1 MTPAAGK
8 PASPSAS
15 ASRPAPPPAP
25 GVLPHWA
32 ETVRRKYVGG
42 EASMFVLYH
51 NVFDEILY
59 NDKYW
64 SLVDFL
70 SEVLLKDN
78 KDTILAYDPSA
89 GVRYAKRTGSATTEP
104 LGANKPPE
112 EVLALIEQEIMLRSS
127 AALIISYA
135 GSIAPPGEENFLSWA
150 DRMAAIRLHRWSM
163 SPQLESKDNVVFL
176 LTESLAEL
184 NPKIVANPRVAA
196 VEVPLPDADERAAV
210 IRKTDPGIDAQHVVR
225 LAEHS
230 AGLRSVQLA
239 QLLTPRAT
247 EAMDD
252 TERLSLIRSLLG
264 ASPDAEER
272 AGKLAA
278 ITRGMEPDEIRH
290 LINPAHPLPET
301 DAGDP
306 YAEIIELVHR
316 RKREI
321 IEKECSGLIEFV
333 DARLGLESVGGA
345 DAIKAELMQIAAAI
359 QSGDRHRVP
368 MGLLF
373 VGPMGTGK
381 TFIAKAFV
389 KASGLSAVTLKN
401 FRSKWVG
408 STEANLEKV
417 LGMVKALGPIIL
429 IIDEGDRSFGGASED
444 SDGGT
449 SSRVIARL
457 KEFMSDPDNRGQ
469 VLFILMTNRPDK
481 LDIDI
486 KRAGRIDRK
495 IPFFYPD
502 TPEDV
507 EAVLKAIFTRYKLG
521 DAIDWSKERART
533 SARLVGYS
541 NADLEAVCL
550 LALNMG
556 GEGSSVDADL
566 FARAVD
572 DYVPARDA
580 GMLEYMEM
588 LAVFEASRR
597 SMLPKRYRDMSQDDF
612 NARLRQLK
620 LELRL

>member
-1 MTPAAGK
+1 MATVRPAA
-8 PASPSAS
+8 ATT
-15 ASRPAPPPAP
+15 
-25 GVLPHWA
+25 LPRWA
-32 ETVRRKYVGG
+32 ETIRRKYVGG
-42 EASMFVLYH
+42 EASMFVLHH
-51 NVFDEILY
+51 NVFDEILHGDTFY
-59 NDKYW
+59 

-78 KDTILAYDPSA
+78 KDTIIVYDPSA
-89 GVRYAKRTGSATTEP
+89 GVRYAKRTSTLGTEP
-104 LGANKPPE
+104 VRPNKPPE
-112 EVLALIEQEIMLRSS
+112 EALADIEHEILLRHS
-127 AALIISYA
+127 AALIVSYA
-135 GSIAPPGEENFLSWA
+135 GSIAPPGEENFLSHP
-150 DRMAAIRLHRWSM
+150 DRMNAIRLHRWSM
-163 SPQLESKDNVVFL
+163 SPELETKDNVVFL
-176 LTESLAEL
+176 LSESLAEL
-184 NPKIVANPRVAA
+184 NAKLVANPRVAA
-196 VEVPLPDADERAAV
+196 IEVPLPDLDERAAV
-210 IRKTDPGIDAQHVVR
+210 IRKADPGMHEDDVERI
-225 LAEHS
+225 AEHS
-230 AGLRSVQLA
+230 AGLRAVQIA
-239 QLLTPRAT
+239 QLLTPRSTDNALG
-247 EAMDD
+247 ER
-252 TERLSLIRSLLG
+252 ERLELIRSLLG
-264 ASPDAEER
+264 TSPDAQQR
-272 AGKLAA
+272 ASKLAA
-278 ITRGMEPDEIRH
+278 ITRGMDTEEIRH
-290 LINPAHPLPET
+290 LINPDHPLPET

-306 YAEIIELVHR
+306 FAEVIELVHR

-321 IEKECSGLIEFV
+321 IEKECAGLIEFI
-333 DARLGLESVGGA
+333 DARHGLEAVGGNEG
-345 DAIKAELMQIAAAI
+345 IKQELMQIAAAI
-359 QSGDRHRVP
+359 KSGDRHRVP

-429 IIDEGDRSFGGASED
+429 IIDEGDRSFGGQSED
-444 SDGGT
+444 TDGGT

-457 KEFMSDPDNRGQ
+457 KEFMSEPDNRGQ

-507 EAVLKAIFTRYKLG
+507 EAVLRAIFTRYKLG
-521 DAIDWSKERART
+521 DAIDWAAARDT
-533 SARLVGYS
+533 TTAKLVGYS

-550 LALNMG
+550 LALNMA
-556 GEGSSVDADL
+556 GEGSTIDQAC
-566 FARAVD
+566 FERAIA

-597 SMLPKRYRDMSQDDF
+597 SMLPQRYRDMTQDDF
-612 NARLRQLK
+612 NARLRELK
-620 LELRL
+620 RELRI

>member
-1 MTPAAGK
+1 MTAAR
-8 PASPSAS
+8 SA
-15 ASRPAPPPAP
+15 AATP
-25 GVLPHWA
+25 LPRWA

-42 EASMFVLYH
+42 EASMFVLHH
-51 NVFDEILY
+51 NVFDEILHGDTFY
-59 NDKYW
+59 

-78 KDTILAYDPSA
+78 KDTIIVYDPSA
-89 GVRYAKRTGSATTEP
+89 GVRYAKRTSTLGTEP
-104 LGANKPPE
+104 VRPNKPPE
-112 EVLALIEQEIMLRSS
+112 EALADIEHEILLRHS
-127 AALIISYA
+127 AALIVSYA
-135 GSIAPPGEENFLSWA
+135 GSIAPPGEENFLSHA
-150 DRMAAIRLHRWSM
+150 DRMNAIRLHRWSM
-163 SPQLESKDNVVFL
+163 SPELETKDNVVFL
-176 LTESLAEL
+176 LSESLAEL
-184 NPKIVANPRVAA
+184 NSKLVANPRVAA
-196 VEVPLPDADERAAV
+196 IEVPLPDLDERAAV
-210 IRKTDPGIDAQHVVR
+210 IRKVDPGMPEDDVERI
-225 LAEHS
+225 AEHS
-230 AGLRSVQLA
+230 AGLRAVQIA
-239 QLLTPRAT
+239 QLLTPRPTDNALG
-247 EAMDD
+247 ER
-252 TERLSLIRSLLG
+252 ERLELIRSLLG
-264 ASPDAEER
+264 TSADAQQRAS
-272 AGKLAA
+272 KLAA
-278 ITRGMEPDEIRH
+278 ITRGMDTEEIRH
-290 LINPAHPLPET
+290 LINPDHPLPET

-306 YAEIIELVHR
+306 FAEVIELVHR

-321 IEKECSGLIEFV
+321 IEKECAGLIEFI
-333 DARLGLESVGGA
+333 DARHGLEAVGGNEG
-345 DAIKAELMQIAAAI
+345 IKQELMQIAAAI
-359 QSGDRHRVP
+359 KSGDRHRVP

-429 IIDEGDRSFGGASED
+429 IIDEGDRSFGGQSED
-444 SDGGT
+444 TDGGT

-457 KEFMSDPDNRGQ
+457 KEFMSEPDNRGQ

-502 TPEDV
+502 TPDDV
-507 EAVLKAIFTRYKLG
+507 EAVLRAIFARYKLG
-521 DAIDWSKERART
+521 DAIDWAAARDT
-533 SARLVGYS
+533 TTAKLVGYS

-550 LALNMG
+550 LALNMA
-556 GEGSSVDADL
+556 GEGSTIDRDC
-566 FARAVD
+566 FERAIA

-597 SMLPKRYRDMSQDDF
+597 SMLPQRYRDMTQDDF
-612 NARLRQLK
+612 NARLRELK
-620 LELRL
+620 RELRI

>member
-1 MTPAAGK
+1 MVPA
-8 PASPSAS
+8 
-15 ASRPAPPPAP
+15 RPA
-25 GVLPHWA
+25 VSLPRWA
-32 ETVRRKYVGG
+32 ETVRRKYIGG
-42 EASMFVLYH
+42 EASMFILHH

-59 NDKYW
+59 GGTFY
-64 SLVDFL
+64 SLIDFL

-78 KDTILAYDPSA
+78 KDTIIVYDPSA
-89 GVRYAKRTGSATTEP
+89 GVRYAKRTSTLGTEP
-104 LGANKPPE
+104 VRPKRPPE
-112 EVLALIEQEIMLRSS
+112 EALADIEHEILLRQS
-127 AALIISYA
+127 AALIVSYA
-135 GSIAPPGEENFLSWA
+135 GSIAPPGEENFLSQA

-163 SPQLESKDNVVFL
+163 SPELESKDNVVFL
-176 LTESLAEL
+176 LSESLAEL
-184 NPKIVANPRVAA
+184 NAKIVANPRVAA
-196 VEVPLPDADERAAV
+196 VEIPLPDLDERAAV
-210 IRKTDPGIDAQHVVR
+210 LRKVDPQMHEDNVER

-230 AGLRSVQLA
+230 AGLRAVQIA
-239 QLLTPRAT
+239 QLLTPRSA
-247 EAMDD
+247 ENALGDK
-252 TERLSLIRSLLG
+252 ERLELIRSLLG
-264 ASPDAEER
+264 ASADAEQR
-272 AGKLAA
+272 ADKLAA
-278 ITRGMEPDEIRH
+278 ITRGMDTEEIRH
-290 LINPAHPLPET
+290 LINPDHPLPET

-306 YAEIIELVHR
+306 YAEVIELVHR

-321 IEKECSGLIEFV
+321 IEKECAGLIEFV
-333 DARLGLESVGGA
+333 EARHGLEAVGGA
-345 DAIKAELMQIAAAI
+345 EDIKRELMQIAAAI
-359 QSGDRHRVP
+359 KSGDRHRVP

-429 IIDEGDRSFGGASED
+429 IIDEGDRSFGGQSED
-444 SDGGT
+444 TDGGT

-507 EAVLKAIFTRYKLG
+507 EAVLKAIFARYRLG
-521 DAIDWSKERART
+521 EAIDWAAARDTT
-533 SARLVGYS
+533 SAKLVGYS

-550 LALNMG
+550 LALNMA
-556 GEGSSVDADL
+556 GEGSTVD
-566 FARAVD
+566 RACFEAAIA

-597 SMLPKRYRDMSQDDF
+597 SMLPQRYREMTQDDF
-612 NARLRQLK
+612 NLRLRELK
-620 LELRL
+620 RELRL

>member
-1 MTPAAGK
+1 MAA
-8 PASPSAS
+8 S
-15 ASRPAPPPAP
+15 SRPTMPPAPPNSPAAP
-25 GVLPHWA
+25 LPRWA
-32 ETVRRKYVGG
+32 DTVRRKYVGG
-42 EASMFVLYH
+42 EASMFVLHH

-59 NDKYW
+59 GDRTYC
-64 SLVDFL
+64 LVDFL
-70 SEVLLKDN
+70 CEVLLKDN
-78 KDTILAYDPSA
+78 KDTILVYDPSA
-89 GVRYAKRTGSATTEP
+89 GVRYAKRTSAAAAEP
-104 LGANKPPE
+104 LAANKPSE
-112 EVLALIEQEIMLRSS
+112 EVLASIEEELMVRSS
-127 AALIISYA
+127 AALIVCYA
-135 GSIAPPGEENFLSWA
+135 GSVAPPGEENFLSWA

-163 SPQLESKDNVVFL
+163 SPQLERKDNVVFL
-176 LTESLAEL
+176 IAESLAEL
-184 NPKIVANPRVAA
+184 NPKIIANPRVAA
-196 VEVPLPDADERAAV
+196 VEIPLPDAADRAAV
-210 IRKTDPGIDAQHVVR
+210 IHKTDPSIDKVHVER

-230 AGLRSVQLA
+230 AGLRCVQIE
-239 QLLTPRAT
+239 QLLTPRQPA
-247 EAMDD
+247 ALGDAQ
-252 TERLSLIRSLLG
+252 RLELIRTLLG
-264 ASPDAEER
+264 DTPDAAER

-278 ITRGMEPDEIRH
+278 ITSGMDIDEVRH

-301 DAGDP
+301 DAGDA

-321 IEKECSGLIEFV
+321 IEKECAGLIEFV

-345 DAIKAELMQIAAAI
+345 EAIKEELMQVATAI
-359 QSGDRHRVP
+359 KSGDVHRVP

-408 STEANLEKV
+408 STEGNLEKV

-429 IIDEGDRSFGGASED
+429 IIDEGDRSFGGGSED

-507 EAVLKAIFTRYKLG
+507 EAVIGAIFARYKLG
-521 DAIDWSKERART
+521 AVPDWSTQREHT

-550 LALNMG
+550 LALNMA
-556 GEGSSVDADL
+556 GEGCPVDTAC
-566 FARAVD
+566 FTRAID

-597 SMLPKRYRDMSQDDF
+597 SMLPKRYRDMPQEDF
-612 NARLRQLK
+612 NRRLRQLK

>member
-1 MTPAAGK
+1 MAPARPAA
-8 PASPSAS
+8 S
-15 ASRPAPPPAP
+15 
-25 GVLPHWA
+25 LPRWA
-32 ETVRRKYVGG
+32 ESVRRKYIGG
-42 EASMFVLYH
+42 EASMFILHH

-59 NDKYW
+59 GGTFY
-64 SLVDFL
+64 SLIDFL

-78 KDTILAYDPSA
+78 KDTIIVYDPSA
-89 GVRYAKRTGSATTEP
+89 GVRYAKRTSTLGTEP
-104 LGANKPPE
+104 VRPNRPPE
-112 EVLALIEQEIMLRSS
+112 EALADIEHEILLRQS
-127 AALIISYA
+127 AALIVSYA
-135 GSIAPPGEENFLSWA
+135 GSIAPPGEENFLSQA

-163 SPQLESKDNVVFL
+163 SPELESKDNVVFL
-176 LTESLAEL
+176 LSESLAEL
-184 NPKIVANPRVAA
+184 NAKIVANPRVAA
-196 VEVPLPDADERAAV
+196 VEIPLPDLDERAAV
-210 IRKTDPGIDAQHVVR
+210 LRKVDAEMHEDNVER

-230 AGLRSVQLA
+230 AGLRAVQIA
-239 QLLTPRAT
+239 QLLTPRSADS
-247 EAMDD
+247 ALGDK
-252 TERLSLIRSLLG
+252 ERLELIRSLLG
-264 ASPDAEER
+264 GSADAEHR
-272 AGKLAA
+272 ADKLAA
-278 ITRGMEPDEIRH
+278 ITRGMDTEEIRH
-290 LINPAHPLPET
+290 LINPDHPLPET

-306 YAEIIELVHR
+306 YAEVIELVHR

-321 IEKECSGLIEFV
+321 IEKECAGLIEFV
-333 DARLGLESVGGA
+333 DARHGLEAVGGA
-345 DAIKAELMQIAAAI
+345 EDIKRELLQIAAAI
-359 QSGDRHRVP
+359 KSGDRHRVP

-429 IIDEGDRSFGGASED
+429 IIDEGDRSFGGQSED
-444 SDGGT
+444 TDGGT

-507 EAVLKAIFTRYKLG
+507 EAVLKAIFARYKLG
-521 DAIDWSKERART
+521 EAIDWVAARDTT
-533 SARLVGYS
+533 SAKLVGYS

-550 LALNMG
+550 LALNMA
-556 GEGSSVDADL
+556 GEGSTVD
-566 FARAVD
+566 RACFEAAIA

-597 SMLPKRYRDMSQDDF
+597 SMLPQRYRDMSQEDF
-612 NARLRQLK
+612 NLRLRELK
-620 LELRL
+620 RELRL

>member
-1 MTPAAGK
+1 MAPARPAA
-8 PASPSAS
+8 P
-15 ASRPAPPPAP
+15 
-25 GVLPHWA
+25 LPRWA
-32 ETVRRKYVGG
+32 ESVRRKYIGG
-42 EASMFVLYH
+42 EASMFILHH
-51 NVFDEILY
+51 NVFDEILHGGEFY
-59 NDKYW
+59 
-64 SLVDFL
+64 SLIDFL

-78 KDTILAYDPSA
+78 KDTIIVYDPSA
-89 GVRYAKRTGSATTEP
+89 GVRYAKRTSTLGTEP
-104 LGANKPPE
+104 VRPNRPPE
-112 EVLALIEQEIMLRSS
+112 EALADIEHEILLRQS
-127 AALIISYA
+127 AALIVSYA
-135 GSIAPPGEENFLSWA
+135 GSIAPPGEENFLSQA

-163 SPQLESKDNVVFL
+163 SPELESKDNVVFL
-176 LTESLAEL
+176 LSESLAEL
-184 NPKIVANPRVAA
+184 NAKIVANPRVAA
-196 VEVPLPDADERAAV
+196 VEIPLPDLDERAAV
-210 IRKTDPGIDAQHVVR
+210 LRKVDPEMHEDNVER

-230 AGLRSVQLA
+230 AGLRAVQIA
-239 QLLTPRAT
+239 QLLTPRSA
-247 EAMDD
+247 ENALGDK
-252 TERLSLIRSLLG
+252 ERLELIRSLLG
-264 ASPDAEER
+264 GSADAEQR
-272 AGKLAA
+272 ADKLAA
-278 ITRGMEPDEIRH
+278 ITRGMDTEEIRH
-290 LINPAHPLPET
+290 LINPDHPLPET

-306 YAEIIELVHR
+306 YAEVIELVHR

-321 IEKECSGLIEFV
+321 IEKECAGLIEFV
-333 DARLGLESVGGA
+333 DARYGLEAVGGVE
-345 DAIKAELMQIAAAI
+345 DIKRELMQIAGAI
-359 QSGDRHRVP
+359 KSGDKHRVP

-429 IIDEGDRSFGGASED
+429 IIDEGDRSFGGQSED
-444 SDGGT
+444 TDGGT

-507 EAVLKAIFTRYKLG
+507 EAVLKAIFARYKLG
-521 DAIDWSKERART
+521 EAIDWAAARDTT
-533 SARLVGYS
+533 SAKLVGYS

-550 LALNMG
+550 LALNMA
-556 GEGSSVDADL
+556 GEGSTVD
-566 FARAVD
+566 RACFEGAIA

-597 SMLPKRYRDMSQDDF
+597 SMLPQRYRDMTQEDF
-612 NARLRQLK
+612 NLRLRELK
-620 LELRL
+620 RELRL

>member
-1 MTPAAGK
+1 MAADARAATP
-8 PASPSAS
+8 
-15 ASRPAPPPAP
+15 
-25 GVLPHWA
+25 LPRWA
-32 ETVRRKYVGG
+32 ETIRRKYLGG
-42 EASMFVLYH
+42 EASMFILH
-51 NVFDEILY
+51 RNVFDEILHGGEFY
-59 NDKYW
+59 T
-64 SLVDFL
+64 VVEFL

-78 KDTILAYDPSA
+78 KDTIIVYDPSA
-89 GVRYAKRTGSATTEP
+89 GVRYAKRSSSVAAAAEP
-104 LGANKPPE
+104 MGANKPPE
-112 EVLALIEQEIMLRSS
+112 EALALIEQEILLRHS
-127 AALIISYA
+127 AALVITYA
-135 GSIAPPGEENFLSWA
+135 GSIAPPGEEHFLAHA

-163 SPQLESKDNVVFL
+163 SPELESKDNVVFL

-184 NPKIVANPRVAA
+184 NGKLVANPRVAA
-196 VEVPLPDADERAAV
+196 VEIPLPDKDERAGV
-210 IRKTDPGIDAQHVVR
+210 IRKVDPSIDAQHVAR

-230 AGLRSVQLA
+230 AGLRAVQIA
-239 QLLTPRAT
+239 QLLTPRQQ
-247 EAMDD
+247 D
-252 TERLSLIRSLLG
+252 TGLGDEQRLALIRSLLG
-264 ASPDAEER
+264 SSPDAVER
-272 AGKLAA
+272 ANKLAA
-278 ITRGMEPDEIRH
+278 ITRGMDTEEIRH

-306 YAEIIELVHR
+306 YAEVIELVHQ

-321 IEKECSGLIEFV
+321 IEKECAGLIEFV
-333 DARLGLESVGGA
+333 DARHGLDAVGGVA
-345 DAIKAELMQIAAAI
+345 GIKSELMQVAAAI
-359 QSGDRHRVP
+359 RAGDRHRVP

-389 KASGLSAVTLKN
+389 KESGLTAVTLKN

-429 IIDEGDRSFGGASED
+429 IIDEGDRSFGGQSED

-457 KEFMSDPDNRGQ
+457 KEFMSEPDNRGQ

-507 EAVLKAIFTRYKLG
+507 ESVLKALFGRYKLG
-521 DAIDWSKERART
+521 SAIDWVAERERT

-541 NADLEAVCL
+541 NADLEALCL
-550 LALNMG
+550 LALNLG
-556 GEGSSVDADL
+556 GEDSTVTVEHFLKAI
-566 FARAVD
+566 D

-597 SMLPKRYRDMSQDDF
+597 SMLPARYRDMSQDEF
-612 NARLRQLK
+612 NQRLRHLK
-620 LELRL
+620 NELRL

>member
-1 MTPAAGK
+1 MP
-8 PASPSAS
+8 
-15 ASRPAPPPAP
+15 R
-25 GVLPHWA
+25 WA

-42 EASMFVLYH
+42 EASMFVLHH
-51 NVFDEILY
+51 NVFDEILHGDTFY
-59 NDKYW
+59 

-78 KDTILAYDPSA
+78 KDTIIVYDPSA
-89 GVRYAKRTGSATTEP
+89 GVRYAKRTSTLGTEP
-104 LGANKPPE
+104 VRPNKPPE
-112 EVLALIEQEIMLRSS
+112 EALADIEHEILLRHS
-127 AALIISYA
+127 AALIVSYA
-135 GSIAPPGEENFLSWA
+135 GSIAPPGEENFLSHA
-150 DRMAAIRLHRWSM
+150 DRMNAIRLHRWSM
-163 SPQLESKDNVVFL
+163 SPELETKDNVVFL
-176 LTESLAEL
+176 LSESLAEL
-184 NPKIVANPRVAA
+184 NSKLVANPRVAA
-196 VEVPLPDADERAAV
+196 IEVPLPDLDERAAV
-210 IRKTDPGIDAQHVVR
+210 IRKVDPGMPEDDVERI
-225 LAEHS
+225 AEHS
-230 AGLRSVQLA
+230 AGLRAVQIS
-239 QLLTPRAT
+239 QLLTPRPTDNALG
-247 EAMDD
+247 ER
-252 TERLSLIRSLLG
+252 ERLELIRSLLG
-264 ASPDAEER
+264 TSADAQQRAS
-272 AGKLAA
+272 KLAA
-278 ITRGMEPDEIRH
+278 ITRGMDTEEIRH
-290 LINPAHPLPET
+290 LINPDHPLPET

-306 YAEIIELVHR
+306 FAEVIELVHR

-321 IEKECSGLIEFV
+321 IEKECAGLIEFI
-333 DARLGLESVGGA
+333 DARHGLEAVGGNEG
-345 DAIKAELMQIAAAI
+345 IKQELMQIAAAI
-359 QSGDRHRVP
+359 KSGDRHRVP

-429 IIDEGDRSFGGASED
+429 IIDEGDRSFGGQSED
-444 SDGGT
+444 TDGGT

-457 KEFMSDPDNRGQ
+457 KEFMSEPDNRGQ

-502 TPEDV
+502 TPDDV
-507 EAVLKAIFTRYKLG
+507 EAVLRAIFARYKLG
-521 DAIDWSKERART
+521 DAIDWAAARDT
-533 SARLVGYS
+533 TTAKLVGYS

-550 LALNMG
+550 LALNMA
-556 GEGSSVDADL
+556 GEGSTIDRDC
-566 FARAVD
+566 FERAIA

-597 SMLPKRYRDMSQDDF
+597 SMLPQRYRDMTQDDF
-612 NARLRQLK
+612 NARLRELK
-620 LELRL
+620 RELRI

>member
-1 MTPAAGK
+1 MA
-8 PASPSAS
+8 
-15 ASRPAPPPAP
+15 ASRPAVP
-25 GVLPHWA
+25 LPRWA
-32 ETVRRKYVGG
+32 ETVRRKYIGG
-42 EASMFVLYH
+42 EASMFILHH
-51 NVFDEILY
+51 NVFDEILHGGEFF
-59 NDKYW
+59 
-64 SLVDFL
+64 SLVEFL

-78 KDTILAYDPSA
+78 KDTIIVYDPSA
-89 GVRYAKRTGSATTEP
+89 GVRYAKRTSTLGTEP
-104 LGANKPPE
+104 VRPNKPPE
-112 EVLALIEQEIMLRSS
+112 EALADIEHEILLRHS
-127 AALIISYA
+127 AALIVSYA
-135 GSIAPPGEENFLSWA
+135 GSLAPPGEENFLSHA

-163 SPQLESKDNVVFL
+163 SPELESKDNVVFL
-176 LTESLAEL
+176 LSESLAEL
-184 NPKIVANPRVAA
+184 NAKIVANPRVAA
-196 VEVPLPDADERAAV
+196 VEVPLPDLDERAAV
-210 IRKTDPGIDAQHVVR
+210 IRKVDPAMHEDNVER

-230 AGLRSVQLA
+230 AGLRAVQIA
-239 QLLTPRAT
+239 QLLTPRSA
-247 EAMDD
+247 DNPLND
-252 TERLSLIRSLLG
+252 TDRLQLIRSLLG
-264 ASPDAEER
+264 HTADAEPR
-272 AGKLAA
+272 ANKLAA
-278 ITRGMEPDEIRH
+278 ITRGMDTEEIRH
-290 LINPAHPLPET
+290 LINPDHPLPET

-306 YAEIIELVHR
+306 YAEVIELVHR

-321 IEKECSGLIEFV
+321 IEKECAGLIEFV
-333 DARLGLESVGGA
+333 DARHGLEAVGGA
-345 DAIKAELMQIAAAI
+345 EGIKQELLQIAAAI
-359 QSGDRHRVP
+359 KSGDRHRVP

-429 IIDEGDRSFGGASED
+429 IIDEGDRSFGGQSED
-444 SDGGT
+444 TDGGT

-457 KEFMSDPDNRGQ
+457 KEFMSEPDNRGQ

-502 TPEDV
+502 TAQDV
-507 EAVLKAIFTRYKLG
+507 EAVLKAIFARYKLG
-521 DAIDWSKERART
+521 EAIDWAAARDST
-533 SARLVGYS
+533 SAKLVGYS

-550 LALNMG
+550 LALNLA
-556 GEGSSVDADL
+556 GEGSTVDREC
-566 FARAVD
+566 FERAIA

-597 SMLPKRYRDMSQDDF
+597 SMLPARYRDMSQEDF
-612 NARLRQLK
+612 NLRLRELK
-620 LELRL
+620 RELRL